1 MLSDLTRPCCA
12 CTAAHVAFQARLS
25 RRLPACCPATEATA
39 AVSDNE
45 SKGASTLST
54 LTFFDLAGSERG
66 ASVNASRLKE
76 GANINKSLSSLGEVI
91 MALTSGSGFVPWR
104 NSKFTML
111 LANAMCGII
120 SVIVAVSPAGSS
132 FDETVAS
139 LRLGQRFGKVR
150 NSPPT
155 L

>member
-25 RRLPACCPATEATA
+25 RRLPACCPATEAT

-91 MALTSGSGFVPWR
+91 MALTSGNRHVPWR